1 MNNSTL
7 LWIGVAVLIGFV
19 GCNKYNGMVE
29 KDQTVKTKWGEVQN
43 QYQRRSDLIG
53 NLVDVVKANSNFE
66 KGTLEAVVQ
75 ARAAATQ
82 MKVDA
87 SNLTP
92 EQIQEFNKNQNGLS
106 QAMGKLMMVTEN
118 YPDLKAGQSFRDLSA
133 EIAGTENRCSVA
145 RGDFN
150 KSVQTYN
157 TAIKKFPSNL
167 FAGVFGFRE
176 QPNVSAPQAAQEA
189 PKLGTGKF

>member
-29 KDQTVKTKWGEVQN
+29 KDQNVKGKWGAVQN
-43 QYQRRSDLIG
+43 QYQRRADLIG
-53 NLVDVVKANSNFE
+53 NLVDVVKANSTFE
-66 KGTLEAVVQ
+66 KSTLEAVVQ

-92 EQIQEFNKNQNGLS
+92 EQIEQFNKSQNGLS
-106 QAMGKLMMVTEN
+106 QAMGRLMVVTEN
-118 YPDLKAGQSFRDLSA
+118 YPDLKSGQSFRDLSA
-133 EIAGTENRCSVA
+133 ELAGTENRCATA
-145 RGDFN
+145 RNDFN
-150 KSVQTYN
+150 NAVQSFN
-157 TAIKKFPSNL
+157 TTVKKFPNNL

>member
-7 LWIGVAVLIGFV
+7 LWVGIAILLGMV
-19 GCNKYNGMVE
+19 GCSKYNGMVDS
-29 KDQTVKTKWGEVQN
+29 DQNVKGKWGNVQN

-53 NLVDVVKANSNFE
+53 NLVDVVKAASNFE
-66 KGTLEAVVQ
+66 KGTLESVIQ
-75 ARAAATQ
+75 ARASATQ

-92 EQIQEFNKNQNGLS
+92 EQIEKFNQSQGGLT
-106 QAMGKLMMVTEN
+106 QALGKLMQVVEA
-118 YPDLKAGQSFRDLSA
+118 YPDLKSGQQFRDLSA
-133 EIAGTENRCSVA
+133 EIAGTENRCATA
-145 RGDFN
+145 RKDFN
-150 KSVQTYN
+150 DAVQSYN
-157 TAIKKFPSNL
+157 TKVKKFPTNL

-176 QPNVSAPQAAQEA
+176 QPFVVASQAAQEA